1 MRNVVGTIKHMVR
14 LATLVLSLAA
24 FAFAQDAAPE
34 VRHSALGI
42 PCEPGEAPFG
52 SAIPVQCPAVEEQG
66 IMVFVKAASSDTVA
80 FQITVKYTTADG
92 EAKEAVQ
99 TVGRTADVEWTTVVF
114 KIGRLK
120 TEKLSG
126 NTVDEVTAAVAPA
139 P

>member
-1 MRNVVGTIKHMVR
+1 MVR

-34 VRHSALGI
+34 VRYSALGI

-52 SAIPVQCPAVEEQG
+52 SAIPVQCPAIEEQG
-66 IMVFVKAASSDTVA
+66 IMVFVKATDSATA
-80 FQITVKYTTADG
+80 GFQITVKYTDANG
-92 EAKEAVQ
+92 EAKESVQ
-99 TVGRTADVEWTTVVF
+99 TVGRTPDVEWTSVVF

-126 NTVDEVTAAVAPA
+126 NTVNEVTAVVAPA

>member
-1 MRNVVGTIKHMVR
+1 MVR
-14 LATLVLSLAA
+14 LAILVFTIAT

-34 VRHSALGI
+34 ARHAPLGI

-52 SAIPVQCPAVEEQG
+52 PAIPVQCPAVEEQG
-66 IMVFVKAASSDTVA
+66 IMVFVKAGDSGTTG
-80 FQITVKYTTADG
+80 FRITVKYTDANG
-92 EAKEAVQ
+92 EAKESVQ
-99 TVGRTADVEWTTVVF
+99 TVARAADVEWTSVVF

-126 NTVDEVTAAVAPA
+126 NTVNEVTAVAAPA